1 MIHSPLSPGVSFFI
15 CKNHKIVVMIMNYVL
30 IWAWTQEKS
39 SVMWKRRKLQWLNL
53 WCRSLDSLRQ
63 WADACVRQWSN
74 WWVGCQVEI
83 HMGNL
88 TSLPS
93 PPCSSAHA
101 MWAHWRSFLDP
112 ASIIYQLYLC
122 SVTCVADI
130 NPRVLPPGMPLGK
143 LYSGDPLKHQ
153 CWRAQIDFFLR
164 LFFPAFRLLGIPLQ
178 CRITFDTNR
187 CKAN

>member
-1 MIHSPLSPGVSFFI
+1 M
-15 CKNHKIVVMIMNYVL
+15 MIMNYVL

-39 SVMWKRRKLQWLNL
+39 SVMWKRRKLPWLNV

-63 WADACVRQWSN
+63 WAGACVRQWSS
-74 WWVGCQVEI
+74 WWG
-83 HMGNL
+83 
-88 TSLPS
+88 LPS
-93 PPCSSAHA
+93 GNSHGQSDRFAFPSLFFHPAT
-101 MWAHWRSFLDP
+101 WARWRSFLDP

-122 SVTCVADI
+122 SVTRVADI

-164 LFFPAFRLLGIPLQ
+164 LFFPTFRLLGIPLQ
-178 CRITFDTNR
+178 RRIMTFDTNR